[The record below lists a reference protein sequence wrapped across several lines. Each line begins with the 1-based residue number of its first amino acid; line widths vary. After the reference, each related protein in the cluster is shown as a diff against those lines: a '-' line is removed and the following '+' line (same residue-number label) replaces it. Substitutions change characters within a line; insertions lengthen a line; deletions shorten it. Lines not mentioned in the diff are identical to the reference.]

1 MLQSRSPTKSVELTT
16 AIVPAGTSFPAFGRN
31 STFSF
36 ANTVEPLFLK
46 AVEIV
51 DDVAGAWDRD
61 SIRTEP
67 VSKALFQKFG
77 QYYSG

>member
-1 MLQSRSPTKSVELTT
+1 MTLPVL
-16 AIVPAGTSFPAFGRN
+16 GT
-31 STFSF
+31 
-36 ANTVEPLFLK
+36 
-46 AVEIV
+46 EI
-51 DDVAGAWDRD
+51 